1 MFYKTKTIFKPMKET
16 KINISAFQCRDVFV
30 YQGRMLL
37 PNKPRCNILT
47 LHCYRHTK
55 CSIQAGCLLLLLESD
70 FSCLRC
76 WPIFVRKG
84 CCYLYVTCFLSTLLN
99 KQIFKFFL
107 SFSWL
112 LCSYHH
118 LKCLELEWKLEFS
131 ETLTSSWVV
140 VGFLIPALTPCIW
153 LKSGVWHEIFQ
164 GQSYQTR

>member
-1 MFYKTKTIFKPMKET
+1 MKET

-99 KQIFKFFL
+99 KQIFKFFCLFPDRCVLTITSNALNL
-107 SFSWL
+107 SESWSFLKL
-112 LCSYHH
+112 LPAPGWQWVSLFLPSHH
-118 LKCLELEWKLEFS
+118 AFGLNQ
-131 ETLTSSWVV
+131 
-140 VGFLIPALTPCIW
+140 G
-153 LKSGVWHEIFQ
+153 SGMKYFRGRV
-164 GQSYQTR
+164 TRPGR

>member
-16 KINISAFQCRDVFV
+16 KINISAFQCRGVFV

-37 PNKPRCNILT
+37 TNKPRCNILT
-47 LHCYRHTK
+47 DTPLLQTYQMQYT
-55 CSIQAGCLLLLLESD
+55 GWLFTLLLLESD

-107 SFSWL
+107 SFSWP

-131 ETLTSSWVV
+131 ETLASSCVV
-140 VGFLIPALTPCIW
+140 VGFLIPALTPCIC
-153 LKSGVWHEIFQ
+153 LKSGV
-164 GQSYQTR
+164 